1 MPLGNARSLSIMSEI
16 RPVMTVFAG
25 TNGRHLRVKGSIP
38 PTPLKLANPPTIV
51 LVGGFLFYDIIT

>member
-1 MPLGNARSLSIMSEI
+1 MSEI

-38 PTPLKLANPPTIV
+38 PNSIKVSKSTNHCSGWWIFIL
-51 LVGGFLFYDIIT
+51 